1 MVCVKQT
8 NHEERVSGRDAAL
21 IRFNRLTSRQN
32 CVMVTSMK
40 TDTRKTWEYNGCKIT
55 PVDCQHPTW
64 GKCGTPILFKSGKYR
79 NRYWRVNFPDGTF
92 EYVESKS
99 DARILCEYFGLIPQ
113 KRFVA
118 MCQRYAGV

>member
-40 TDTRKTWEYNGCKIT
+40 TDTRKTWEYKECKVT
-55 PVDCQHPTW
+55 PINRQHETW
-64 GKCGTPILFKSGKYR
+64 GKSGPFLQFPSGRYLS
-79 NRYWRVNFPDGTF
+79 RYWRVEYPNGSF
-92 EYVESKS
+92 EYAESKS
-99 DARILCEYFGLIPQ
+99 AAR
-113 KRFVA
+113 KRIDSRSA
-118 MCQRYAGV
+118 DERH